1 MIQMGRLEDDQNL
14 YKLAIV
20 TDNVAAL
27 RDIDPVDYIRKVQV
41 SDQPHY
47 SIYEKSTRNY
57 MMKGTIILFHCI

>member
-1 MIQMGRLEDDQNL
+1 MIQMGRLEDDQV

-47 SIYEKSTRNY
+47 SIYEKY
-57 MMKGTIILFHCI
+57 KEL